1 MGTRGRNHHAATRMV
16 SRSLL
21 TLTGLLAL
29 FLAGCTASG
38 GQRQSLA
45 SSQVFTWPYIN
56 ATAVQNKQWD
66 VAVLDPAVITEAI
79 DSSNI
84 AMLYSGLVTL
94 NSSTLQVQ
102 PDAASSWD
110 ITNSGKSYVFH
121 LRPNLF
127 FSDGTPMTARSFAYS
142 IDRAI
147 GPTDPTTGKS
157 LVCNVDDSQSYALD
171 GECNALGGD
180 YLSMIVGA
188 QAKTGPVTHAG
199 GARHPHWQWPQ
210 LRPQR
215 SRRPHPANKPHPPIR
230 LLPGSA

>member
-38 GQRQSLA
+38 GQQQSLA

-94 NSSTLQVQ
+94 NSSTLQVE

-110 ITNSGKSYVFH
+110 ISNSGKTYTFH

-127 FSDGTPMTARSFAYS
+127 FSDRDTDYGPESFAYS

-147 GPTDPTTGKS
+147 GPTDPTYRQEPG
-157 LVCNVDDSQSYALD
+157 LQCRRF
-171 GECNALGGD
+171 
-180 YLSMIVGA
+180 
-188 QAKTGPVTHAG
+188 PVVRSG
-199 GARHPHWQWPQ
+199 RGMQ
-210 LRPQR
+210 RPWR
-215 SRRPHPANKPHPPIR
+215 
-230 LLPGSA
+230 

>member
-29 FLAGCTASG
+29 FLAGCAASG
-38 GQRQSLA
+38 GQQQSLA

-56 ATAVQNKQWD
+56 ATAVANKQWD

-94 NSSTLQVQ
+94 NSSTLQVE

-110 ITNSGKSYVFH
+110 ISNNGRTYTFH

-127 FSDGTPMTARSFAYS
+127 FSNRDPITAQTFAYS

-147 GPTDPTTGKS
+147 GPTDPT
-157 LVCNVDDSQSYALD
+157 LD
-171 GECNALGGD
+171 TAWSAMSTIPSRTLWTMNA
-180 YLSMIVGA
+180 
-188 QAKTGPVTHAG
+188 T
-199 GARHPHWQWPQ
+199 
-210 LRPQR
+210 
-215 SRRPHPANKPHPPIR
+215 
-230 LLPGSA
+230 LLEATIWA